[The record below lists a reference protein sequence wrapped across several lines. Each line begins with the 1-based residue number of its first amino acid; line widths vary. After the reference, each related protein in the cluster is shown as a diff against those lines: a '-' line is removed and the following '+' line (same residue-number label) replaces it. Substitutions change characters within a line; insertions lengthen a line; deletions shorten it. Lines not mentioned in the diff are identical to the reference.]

1 MNIEDMTNRIKDA
14 YVESQVAFSG
24 NIEAAREF
32 YSKEFD
38 FWLSEFVEAAK
49 GTDSP

>member
-1 MNIEDMTNRIKDA
+1 MNIEDMTNSIKDA
-14 YVESQVAFSG
+14 YVESQVAISG
-24 NIEAAREF
+24 DSSAAREL

-38 FWLSEFVEAAK
+38 FWLSEFVLAAK

>member
-1 MNIEDMTNRIKDA
+1 MNLTEMTEKIKDV
-14 YVESQVAFSG
+14 YVESQASFAQ

-38 FWLSEFVEAAK
+38 FWLSEFVLAAK